1 MATVSMTQAALL
13 VGKSKG
19 TLSKALKS
27 GKLSY
32 SERTDNGYLIEI
44 SELYRVFPP
53 KPSQEVDGARLE
65 TVPET
70 AKVELDALR
79 RELDLMQ
86 TTVADLRA
94 DRDAWRDQA
103 QRLLLEGPGHGEGQ
117 RKGFFGLFR
126 RG

>member
-32 SERTDNGYLIEI
+32 AERTDNGYLIDI

-53 KPSQEVDGARLE
+53 KPSQEVDGSRLE
-65 TVPET
+65 TASDT
-70 AKVELDALR
+70 AKVEVDALR
-79 RELDLMQ
+79 RELDLLQ
-86 TTVADLRA
+86 TTVSDVRA

-117 RKGFFGLFR
+117 RRGFLGWFR